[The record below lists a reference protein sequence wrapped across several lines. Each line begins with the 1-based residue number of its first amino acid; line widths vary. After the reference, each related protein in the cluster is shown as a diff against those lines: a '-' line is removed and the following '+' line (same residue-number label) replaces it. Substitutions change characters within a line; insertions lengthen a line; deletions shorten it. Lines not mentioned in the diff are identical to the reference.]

1 VDTPR
6 AGTDYRADAEVFV
19 SKGVWV
25 SESDRSLRRVSV
37 HADAVG
43 VDLAL
48 PAAVPVAA
56 LIPAIVDILAA
67 DDGGR
72 AVASADLVATAYQL
86 SPLGAPALDASTTLA
101 QNGIRDGT
109 ILVLTRSAT
118 ELPAPCF
125 DDAAEAVSATLDM
138 VTRPWTRR
146 SARLTGAVS
155 ASWLAG
161 TGVLVLVGSSL
172 VTTDFRP
179 SGATLGIAAMA
190 SCVALLAAVSAQRVY
205 RDPAAALTFG
215 LLAVGFS
222 AAAGF
227 VSVPGGPGAPN
238 VLLAAMA
245 AAVTSVVTIRVT
257 GGGAVTLTAVACLAA
272 VIAVTALASV
282 VTAAPLPTIS
292 SISAIVS
299 LALLEAS
306 ARVSIMLTGLSRRL
320 PATLDAEESMPSPD
334 WLADKAIRADNWR
347 TSLIAAFSTWAA
359 VGAIIVGVHGM
370 TTTGFDGVVFAT
382 LIGAALLLRA
392 RAQLDLRR
400 TLVLIASSVATIS
413 TTLIVA
419 TAASPRHA
427 VWISAAAAM
436 LAGAVLALGFTTPT
450 ITFSPVARRGVALLE
465 YSLLAALVPL
475 ACWICG
481 LYSTARR
488 LNLI

>member
-1 VDTPR
+1 
-6 AGTDYRADAEVFV
+6 
-19 SKGVWV
+19 V

-37 HADAVG
+37 HADAVR

-67 DDGGR
+67 EDGRR
-72 AVASADLVATAYQL
+72 AVASADLVATPHQL

-101 QNGIRDGT
+101 QNGIRDGA
-109 ILVLTRSAT
+109 ILILTRSAT

-125 DDAAEAVSATLDM
+125 DDTAEAVSATLDK
-138 VTRPWTRR
+138 VTRQWTRR

-161 TGVLVLVGSSL
+161 TGILVLVRNSL
-172 VTTDFRP
+172 PTNDFRHTD
-179 SGATLGIAAMA
+179 ATLGIAAMA
-190 SCVALLAAVSAQRVY
+190 SCVALLAAVLAQRAY

-215 LLAVGFS
+215 LLAVGLS

-227 VSVPGGPGAPN
+227 IAVPGNPGAPN

-245 AAVTSVVTIRVT
+245 AAVTAVVTIRVT
-257 GGGAVTLTAVACLAA
+257 GAGAVTLTAVACFAA
-272 VIAVTALASV
+272 VVAATALASV
-282 VTAAPLPTIS
+282 VTAASLPTIS
-292 SISAIVS
+292 SISAVVS

-306 ARVSIMLTGLSRRL
+306 ARISIMLTGLSPRL
-320 PATLDAEESMPSPD
+320 PAALDADESMPSPD
-334 WLADKAIRADNWR
+334 WLADKAVRADNWL
-347 TSLIAAFSTWAA
+347 TSLIIAFSTWAA
-359 VGAIIVGVHGM
+359 VSAITVGVHA
-370 TTTGFDGVVFAT
+370 TATQRFDGVVFAT

-427 VWISAAAAM
+427 VWIGAAAAM
-436 LAGAVLALGFTTPT
+436 LAGAALALGFTTPT
-450 ITFSPVARRGVALLE
+450 ITFSPVARRSVELLE
-465 YSLLAALVPL
+465 YLLLAALVPL
-475 ACWICG
+475 ACWISG
-481 LYSTARR
+481 LYSTARG